1 MSKKPKI
8 LVVGSFV
15 MDQIATTDVVPCE
28 GQTVLGKTFH
38 KAPGGKGANQAVQA
52 ARLGADVTMVGK
64 LGCDSNGEE
73 MIRVCKEAGIDVSHV
88 AYDEAA
94 ASGCALIILQE
105 KSGEGTQNRIL
116 VIPGTNML
124 ITEDDISFLKESIS
138 EFDMVILQNE
148 IPMNINV
155 MVAKYAYEAGVPV
168 MLNSAP
174 STQLPE
180 ELYGYL
186 TYISP
191 NETEI
196 EDMTGIHIEHEG
208 QNVDLHMARKA
219 ADAVRAKGVKNVLIT
234 MGSAGAFLVTEEGG
248 IHSPCATGITAVDPT
263 AAGDSFVGAFC
274 VGVCLGW
281 KWEKILVFANHTAG
295 ITVSGMGAMPSLP
308 TLDMVVSNMERR
320 GLKNE

>member
-1 MSKKPKI
+1 MNKRPKI

-52 ARLGADVTMVGK
+52 ARLGAEVTMVGK
-64 LGCDSNGEE
+64 LGRDANGEE

-88 AYDEAA
+88 AYDDEA

-124 ITEDDISFLKESIS
+124 ITEEDISFLKEKIS
-138 EFDMVILQNE
+138 EYDMVILQNE
-148 IPMNINV
+148 IPMQINV
-155 MVAKYAYEAGVPV
+155 TVAQYAYEAGVPV

-174 STQLPE
+174 SAPLPE

-208 QNVDLHMARKA
+208 KSVNLKTARKA

-234 MGSAGAFLVTEEGG
+234 MGSAGAFLVTEDGG
-248 IHSPCATGITAVDPT
+248 MHSPCATGIKAVDPT

-274 VGVCLGW
+274 VGACLGW
-281 KWEKILVFANHTAG
+281 SWEKVLVFANHTAG

-308 TLDMVVSNMERR
+308 TLNMVKEDLKKR
-320 GLKNE
+320 GLEHE

>member
-1 MSKKPKI
+1 MNKRPKI

-15 MDQIATTDVVPCE
+15 MDQIATTEVVPCE

-52 ARLGADVTMVGK
+52 ARLGADVSMVGK
-64 LGCDSNGEE
+64 LGRDANGKE
-73 MIRVCKEAGIDVSHV
+73 MIRVCKESGVDVSNV
-88 AYDEAA
+88 LYDNEA

-105 KSGEGTQNRIL
+105 KPGEGTQNRIL
-116 VIPGTNML
+116 VIPGTNMM
-124 ITEDDISFLKESIS
+124 ITEEDVAFLKEKIK
-138 EFDMVILQNE
+138 EYDMVILQNE
-148 IPMNINV
+148 IPMAINV
-155 MVAKYAYEAGVPV
+155 VVAKYAYEAGIPV

-174 STQLPE
+174 STYLPE

-186 TYISP
+186 AFISP

-208 QNVDLHMARKA
+208 KNVNLETARKA

-234 MGSAGAFLVTEEGG
+234 MGSAGAFLVTEDKEYY
-248 IHSPCATGITAVDPT
+248 SPCATGITAVDPT

-274 VGVCLGW
+274 YGACQGW
-281 KWEKILVFANHTAG
+281 EWEKILVFANHTAG

-308 TLDMVVSNMERR
+308 TLEKVEEDLKKR
-320 GLKNE
+320 GIAHE